1 MDALECI
8 QTRRSVRKYEDREVP
23 GEYIEKL
30 LDAAMTAPSACDQRP
45 WHFVVVTDRSILDR
59 IPEFSPHA
67 KMVRDAPMGILVCA
81 DPSLEKCKD
90 YWVQDCSNATMNILT
105 AVRALGLGAVWT
117 GVYPRE
123 DRVEGFRALLDV
135 PEGLAPFSF
144 IVIGRPAEEQGR
156 RDRYDPSRVH
166 YNGW

>member
-1 MDALECI
+1 
-8 QTRRSVRKYEDREVP
+8 
-23 GEYIEKL
+23 
-30 LDAAMTAPSACDQRP
+30 
-45 WHFVVVTDRSILDR
+45 
-59 IPEFSPHA
+59 
-67 KMVRDAPMGILVCA
+67 MGILVCA

-166 YNGW
+166 YNGWSRTGSDDGPRGGDPGRCRARKPAAEMQKGRSPRRGRP